1 MGIRVSQ
8 PAYIPIAAALSTTPA
23 WQALQSALHHLKI
36 AKPRIAHYF
45 TEHPD
50 RFEKFSLSAAGIFL
64 DYSKNQISEEIRT
77 LLIQLAEQAGM
88 QQAIAAMFNGEIIN
102 NSEQRA
108 ALHVSLRSPH
118 KVTACEHAVHATLNQ
133 METFVQQLS
142 SGERQGFDGKPITD
156 VVNIGIGGSDLGPAM
171 SYQALAPFHAQNL
184 RCHFVSNVDPAH
196 LASTLQTLN
205 PATTLFVIA
214 SKTFTTLETSLNAQA
229 ARAWLINAGCL
240 EQNLARHFAAVTTN
254 TARAVAFGIAPANIF
269 PMWNW
274 VGGRYSLWSAI
285 GLPIALGVG
294 MENFRAM
301 LRGAHAMD
309 EHFHNAPLA
318 HNMPVLMALL
328 SLWYC
333 NFLGAESQAILPYAQ
348 NLHLFPAF
356 LQQLDMESLG
366 KQARKDGTALDIT
379 SGSIVWGSAG
389 TNGQHSF
396 HQLLHQGTH
405 LIPTDFIA
413 VVESATDNGDQQQH
427 LLANCFAQSQ
437 ALMDGKTLESAT
449 IELRMQGLSEQ
460 EVATLAPHK
469 VIPGNRPSNTLL
481 LKKLTPESLGA
492 LIALYEHKV
501 YAQSVLLQINAF
513 DQWGVQ
519 LGKDLSVNV
528 YKALTAAE
536 QCTAFDASTNALINL
551 ARV

>member
-8 PAYIPIAAALSTTPA
+8 PAYIPIADALSTTPA

-36 AKPRIAHYF
+36 AKPRIANYF
-45 TEHPD
+45 SQHPD
-50 RFEKFSLSAAGIFL
+50 RFEKFSLSAAGILL

-88 QQAIAAMFNGEIIN
+88 QQAIAAMFNGELIN

-108 ALHVSLRSPH
+108 ALHVSLRSPY
-118 KVTACEHAVHATLNQ
+118 KVTACEQAVHATLNQ

-142 SGERQGFDGKPITD
+142 SGERQGFDGKPIKD
-156 VVNIGIGGSDLGPAM
+156 VINIGIGGSDLGPAM
-171 SYQALAPFHAQNL
+171 SYQALAPFHVEHL

-214 SKTFTTLETSLNAQA
+214 SKTFTTLETNLNAQA
-229 ARAWLINAGCL
+229 ARAWLISAGCV

-254 TARAVAFGIAPANIF
+254 TELAVAFGIAPANIF

-294 MENFRAM
+294 MENFRAL

-366 KQARKDGTALDIT
+366 KQARKDGTSLDIT

-413 VVESATDNGDQQQH
+413 VVESATDNGQQHQH

-528 YKALTAAE
+528 YKALTAVE

-551 ARV
+551 ARI